1 MECKTIRN
9 KIEDNNS
16 QFFDV
21 RYNQFNLGFD
31 NELPIL
37 GKHKMYDSR
46 FKDTTYHITILG
58 EMKQWCI

>member
-9 KIEDNNS
+9 KIEDNDS

-21 RYNQFNLGFD
+21 LYNQFNLGFD

-37 GKHKMYDSR
+37 GS

-58 EMKQWCI
+58 EMKQWCIK